1 MRFSTVATALA
12 ALLYLCGCAEPVV
25 FSEVLQQKK
34 GQKIYTKY
42 NLWYTDPQNMSCLNI
57 QQGSFIPIGTEIEP
71 VGTSW
76 WSDSITFKVV
86 PTGTEH
92 VIKFDSDYR
101 LCSMRE
107 FIGYTFGTDDLQ
119 SMLKNQS
126 AAAKLRI
133 RRGEITPGMDVNA
146 VTMAYGPPPKCRTS
160 NFKNGSWIYW
170 RSPTETFRVLFRND
184 KVNLIMNTGFD
195 NR

>member
-1 MRFSTVATALA
+1 MRFTTVAAL
-12 ALLYLCGCAEPVV
+12 LSVVLYLCGCAEPVV
-25 FSEVLQQKK
+25 FSEVLQQQKD
-34 GQKIYTKY
+34 QKIYTRY

-57 QQGSFIPIGTEIEP
+57 QQGSFIPAGTEIEP

-86 PTGTEH
+86 STGTEH

-107 FIGYTFGTDDLQ
+107 FIAYTFGTDDLQ

-126 AAAKLRI
+126 DAAKLRI

-146 VTMAYGPPPKCRTS
+146 VMMAYGPPPKCRTS
-160 NFKNGSWIYW
+160 DFKNASWIYW
-170 RSPTETFRVLFRND
+170 RSPTETFRVVFRND
-184 KVNLIMNTGFD
+184 KVNLILNTGLD
-195 NR
+195 N